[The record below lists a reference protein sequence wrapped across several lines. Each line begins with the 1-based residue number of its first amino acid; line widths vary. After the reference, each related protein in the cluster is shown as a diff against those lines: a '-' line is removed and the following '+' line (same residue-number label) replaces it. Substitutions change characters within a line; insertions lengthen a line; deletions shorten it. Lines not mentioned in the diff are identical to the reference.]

1 MPQLVTTDFVPQLV
15 WLAITFIAL
24 YLAMWRLAIPRI
36 VDVLE
41 ERQRHIDDDLM
52 RAESLKREADEALTT
67 YEEALGEARANAQRT
82 ASETREAI
90 KKQAADR
97 EADLNETLA
106 RKNEEASSR
115 IRAAQ
120 EEAQGNVRQ
129 IAIDAARAVTQ
140 RLIGAEPEENAV
152 SVAVDAALEGKG

>member
-1 MPQLVTTDFVPQLV
+1 MPQLATADFVPQLV

-24 YLAMWRLAIPRI
+24 YLAMWRVAIPRI

-41 ERQRHIDDDLM
+41 ERQRRIDDDLM
-52 RAESLKREADEALTT
+52 RAESLKREADEALAA

-82 ASETREAI
+82 ASETRDAI

-97 EADLNETLA
+97 EAELDEALAKENEA
-106 RKNEEASSR
+106 ASSR

-120 EEAQGNVRQ
+120 VEAQGNIRE

-140 RLIGAEPEENAV
+140 RLIGTEPDDGAV
-152 SVAVDAALEGKG
+152 DAAVDAALEGNR